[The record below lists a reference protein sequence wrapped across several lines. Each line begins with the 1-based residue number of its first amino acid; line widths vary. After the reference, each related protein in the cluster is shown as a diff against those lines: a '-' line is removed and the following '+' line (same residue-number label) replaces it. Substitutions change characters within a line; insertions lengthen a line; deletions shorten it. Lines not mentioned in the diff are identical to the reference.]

1 MPHTTRWATFSG
13 DNYYRFQTDLTKGND
28 DMDDASQANI
38 DALKNL
44 GKNLVRRNKDEID
57 ALCRRLVG

>member
-1 MPHTTRWATFSG
+1 
-13 DNYYRFQTDLTKGND
+13 LTKGND

-44 GKNLVRRNKDEID
+44 GKNLVRRNKDNID
-57 ALCRRLVG
+57 ALCRRLVR